1 VNLVKHSSGE
11 MLYVQK
17 SLNAHILMTVKL
29 MLLVE
34 GEEDRIYFKKILTNF
49 SSDFVKNVVFAN
61 VLWLE

>member
-1 VNLVKHSSGE
+1 MNLVKHSSGE